1 MTNASEGEGP
11 TGSDKRSASTGN
23 ANERWQRQTTRSK
36 GVMITCAIAKR
47 SLHTLARFELS
58 RRRQKVQDLSH
69 VVAGNERFRERSK
82 ITLKAGNQALDTVT
96 NTDAPARRAEMRVGK
111 ATPMLE
117 RQEMAVMMMM
127 MNAYGIMGIVKTRS
141 CFKLFSHTLWLRV
154 DSAFRDLIGRGE
166 IRPRPF
172 FYGIHEN
179 FLENS

>member
-58 RRRQKVQDLSH
+58 RRRQKVQDFSH

-127 MNAYGIMGIVKTRS
+127 MMYAYGIMGIVS
-141 CFKLFSHTLWLRV
+141 GEVVFSYALA
-154 DSAFRDLIGRGE
+154 SRGFS
-166 IRPRPF
+166 IPRPDWPRRNPSTPIFLRNSREF
-172 FYGIHEN
+172 FRE
-179 FLENS
+179 FLRS

>member
-58 RRRQKVQDLSH
+58 RRRQKVQDFSH

-127 MNAYGIMGIVKTRS
+127 MMNAYGIMGIVS
-141 CFKLFSHTLWLRV
+141 EKLFSHTLWLRV